1 MPSCSRIRDFI
12 INRDAGK
19 WRAVLTLSLSPQDV
33 DIPGIVTAAFPG
45 SRIESISREW
55 KMLETSYEAV
65 IELPGSVRCLELR
78 KLLSI
83 LRWTVTISDSADESH
98 AIYLHNLPHPTEDP
112 YEVVWK
118 HTKVGKLVNRA
129 KSYSAF
135 SGSRKAA
142 LELADKV
149 EYWLTR
155 HIRYASADLIIPAPP
170 GNPDKAFDLPRFVA
184 DEVGGRLGLPV
195 GLCTATGLTQP
206 QKGVEQE
213 IPELYSNIDGKYRAQ
228 SSLKRHDS
236 HRYGRPLS
244 IRGNYERA
252 RSSMPCCWSH
262 DGPVAHVHQDCQVRY
277 RLDGE

>member
-1 MPSCSRIRDFI
+1 M
-12 INRDAGK
+12 
-19 WRAVLTLSLSPQDV
+19 
-33 DIPGIVTAAFPG
+33 
-45 SRIESISREW
+45 
-55 KMLETSYEAV
+55 
-65 IELPGSVRCLELR
+65 
-78 KLLSI
+78 LSI

-228 SSLKRHDS
+228 SSLTGCGKTLLSTQGRKLSDDKRRPIACSERIIRIGLSHAECRRDS
-236 HRYGRPLS
+236 
-244 IRGNYERA
+244 
-252 RSSMPCCWSH
+252 
-262 DGPVAHVHQDCQVRY
+262 
-277 RLDGE
+277 

>member
-1 MPSCSRIRDFI
+1 M
-12 INRDAGK
+12 
-19 WRAVLTLSLSPQDV
+19 
-33 DIPGIVTAAFPG
+33 
-45 SRIESISREW
+45 
-55 KMLETSYEAV
+55 
-65 IELPGSVRCLELR
+65 
-78 KLLSI
+78 LSI

-228 SSLKRHDS
+228 SSLKGMTVIAMDDLYQSGATMNELVRAC
-236 HRYGRPLS
+236 RAAGATTVLS
-244 IRGNYERA
+244 LTFTKTAKFATGLTASDWYKV
-252 RSSMPCCWSH
+252 SMEAA
-262 DGPVAHVHQDCQVRY
+262 DTEGP
-277 RLDGE
+277 